1 MTTIVRHSRTEDE
14 THRLA
19 GDLARV
25 LKPGDAVLIDGEL
38 GAGKT
43 TLIRSIVAALGHDA
57 SAVSSP
63 TFVLAH
69 EYRAPG
75 RPTVAHIDAY
85 RMHGTEDAGVLGL
98 ESDAPRIILVE
109 WASRLGL
116 ATDSLHS
123 STARVRMEHAG
134 ETSRTV
140 HLDVPNTWLARPA
153 LARLGGPTWAVCPI
167 TSRAVP
173 PDCPTFPFADER
185 ARLADL
191 HGWFTGSYRVSRPLR
206 PDDD

>member
-1 MTTIVRHSRTEDE
+1 MTTITRHCHSEEE
-14 THRLA
+14 TRRFA
-19 GDLARV
+19 ADLARV
-25 LKPGDAVLIDGEL
+25 LKPGDAVLIDGDL

-85 RMHGTEDAGVLGL
+85 RMHGSEDAGVLGL

-109 WASRLGL
+109 WASRLGH
-116 ATDSLHS
+116 AAHPLH
-123 STARVRMEHAG
+123 ARAAHLRIEHAG
-134 ETSRTV
+134 ETSRTF
-140 HLDVPNTWLARPA
+140 HLDVPEAWLDRPA